1 MIHWFAI
8 FYVLALPLHL
18 CIWGVTHGGCNVNG
32 NMYLLKLAHIWLLF
46 SDIFSGGFVSCWNNI
61 YIYLYIMIFFGWKKT
76 AHPEVGI
83 SVFDRLRLQLQK
95 NGCHP
100 YTWVSNPVEQY
111 MIDFYNRA
119 SKAMVTH
126 ERPLLMAFWTSSWLL
141 KNEVSLLVG
150 APVYVILQQ
159 FDTEQ
164 FVLWGPLFGSCM
176 IDFSLTGLELN
187 HLDLWHHPYA
197 SVASAHMLCPRGLH
211 DTLANQAKCQPQ
223 QKPGPFFWWAV
234 CI

>member
-1 MIHWFAI
+1 M
-8 FYVLALPLHL
+8 
-18 CIWGVTHGGCNVNG
+18 
-32 NMYLLKLAHIWLLF
+32 
-46 SDIFSGGFVSCWNNI
+46 
-61 YIYLYIMIFFGWKKT
+61 KKDCP
-76 AHPEVGI
+76 PEVGI

-164 FVLWGPLFGSCM
+164 FVLWGPLFGPVWL
-176 IDFSLTGLELN
+176 I
-187 HLDLWHHPYA
+187 
-197 SVASAHMLCPRGLH
+197 SAWLAWNSIIWIFDTIHML
-211 DTLANQAKCQPQ
+211 
-223 QKPGPFFWWAV
+223 V
-234 CI
+234 

>member
-32 NMYLLKLAHIWLLF
+32 NMYLLKLAPIWF
-46 SDIFSGGFVSCWNNI
+46 
-61 YIYLYIMIFFGWKKT
+61 YLVIFFLVVLFLVETIYTYICIYWFFRMKKDCP
-76 AHPEVGI
+76 PEVGI

-95 NGCHP
+95 NCCHP

-111 MIDFYNRA
+111 MIDLYNRA

-141 KNEVSLLVG
+141 KMRS
-150 APVYVILQQ
+150 VYYS
-159 FDTEQ
+159 
-164 FVLWGPLFGSCM
+164 WGPSM
-176 IDFSLTGLELN
+176 
-187 HLDLWHHPYA
+187 
-197 SVASAHMLCPRGLH
+197 
-211 DTLANQAKCQPQ
+211 
-223 QKPGPFFWWAV
+223 
-234 CI
+234 